1 MNRCK
6 MRFVAELGIDP
17 FYIMIVHKIVKIQIT
32 HILQI
37 FNGMCDFKIIMVVM
51 PAVQGFMQSIVCY
64 TVQSIAVNPTA
75 VITVDNLSHEPEILF
90 YFIGSTAQSMHKVK
104 IQDICSIQTNTIN
117 IKFRHP
123 ETYHITDII
132 LYFRIALIQFY
143 QKIISS
149 PVFVGK
155 TVIILCV
162 SAEIYIAIPVDIA
175 GMFPVF
181 LDIFKSKEITSGVI
195 EDTIENHTDSFFM
208 AGSYKVRKIFIGSQ
222 TGIQF
227 LIICSFIAMSYTL
240 K

>member
-1 MNRCK
+1 
-6 MRFVAELGIDP
+6 MRFVADFGIDS

-37 FNGMCDFKIIMVVM
+37 FNGMCNFKIVMVVM
-51 PAVQGFMQSIVCY
+51 SAVQGFMQSIVCY
-64 TVQSIAVNPTA
+64 TVQSIAVNPAA
-75 VITVDNLSHEPEILF
+75 VIAVDDLSHEPEILF
-90 YFIGSTAQSMHKVK
+90 YFICCTAQGMHKVK

-123 ETYHITDII
+123 ETDHITDII

-155 TVIILCV
+155 AIIILCI
-162 SAEIYIAIPVDIA
+162 STEIYIAIPVDIA
-175 GMFPVF
+175 GMFPIF
-181 LDIFKSKEITSGVI
+181 PDIFKSKEITSGVI

-208 AGSYKVRKIFIGSQ
+208 AGCYKIRKILIGSQ
-222 TGIQF
+222 AGIQF
-227 LIICSFIAMSYTL
+227 LIICSLISMSHAFE
-240 K
+240 